1 MTSLLTSR
9 HHTSSVNR
17 STTTNGG
24 EKENCKIKCHRRGW
38 SRSCSRHRSRRCR
51 RCRRRFGRSHSL
63 RRREWW
69 CGREWAR
76 CWWVRQ
82 PLARRQRTWQ
92 LRTRRQRARRRR
104 ARRRGLGG
112 GGLGSGG
119 LGSGGLG
126 GAIQL
131 LVVQAVLIAIAQR
144 LRVGVDLV
152 AGHAAA
158 SAVLLD
164 SCAPDDVQ
172 VVEAVL
178 FAVAQW
184 LRVVVGRPAEHTAT
198 FAIPLDG
205 CTLQASELGRVV
217 VRAETRA

>member
-1 MTSLLTSR
+1 MRRAGSTRAYRAARVPTRGDSVPSCLRREKKREGAEKSSRVGTKRLIRPPTHPDTQLRHSSRSSQMTSLLTSR

-24 EKENCKIKCHRRGW
+24 EKENCKIKCRRRGW

-92 LRTRRQRARRRR
+92 LRARRQRARRRR
-104 ARRRGLGG
+104 ARHR
-112 GGLGSGG
+112 
-119 LGSGGLG
+119 
-126 GAIQL
+126 
-131 LVVQAVLIAIAQR
+131 
-144 LRVGVDLV
+144 
-152 AGHAAA
+152 
-158 SAVLLD
+158 
-164 SCAPDDVQ
+164 
-172 VVEAVL
+172 
-178 FAVAQW
+178 
-184 LRVVVGRPAEHTAT
+184 
-198 FAIPLDG
+198 
-205 CTLQASELGRVV
+205 
-217 VRAETRA
+217 